1 LVAQRG
7 TDDTKGDAAQPSLV
21 PVPLAAL
28 LREFVAGAESL
39 EALRSALDQLKP
51 KK

>member
-1 LVAQRG
+1 MVPQRS
-7 TDDTKGDAAQPSLV
+7 THDTKGGKAQTSV
-21 PVPLAAL
+21 PVPLTGL